1 MEYRSM
7 SIMTANS
14 LASRILVMVKA
25 VMKPNKIRI
34 MKRILLGSTDSG
46 LVFEVLVTD
55 TLVIP
60 I

>member
-1 MEYRSM
+1 M

>member
-1 MEYRSM
+1 M
-7 SIMTANS
+7 SKIIANS

-34 MKRILLGSTDSG
+34 MKEFCWEEE
-46 LVFEVLVTD
+46 LVREIV
-55 TLVIP
+55 VIP